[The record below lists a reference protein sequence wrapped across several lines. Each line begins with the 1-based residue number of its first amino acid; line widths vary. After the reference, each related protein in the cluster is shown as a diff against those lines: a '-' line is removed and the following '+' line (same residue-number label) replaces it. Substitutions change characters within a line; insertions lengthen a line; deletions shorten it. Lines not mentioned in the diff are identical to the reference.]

1 MLRRLVPAGPRRA
14 ERHLHAARAAQ
25 VQYRSQA
32 VAAPLIPAHVP
43 PRRRTSTP
51 PRCGALADVRAHV
64 APPARIACARCV
76 AAAVANVPVRGAAPA
91 RRQRVHVA
99 ARRACLARV
108 QAVAVRVRAR
118 LGRRRRGQA
127 APDLRRV
134 RPPQPRR
141 ARERLQVGGA
151 RPDGHVVC
159 QSTPPLPCLSP
170 TSALPIRPTLECGF
184 ENCAL

>member
-43 PRRRTSTP
+43 PAAALAAVRV
-51 PRCGALADVRAHV
+51 GALRLRRAAAHSRCPRARRAAGAHRVRAL
-64 APPARIACARCV
+64 RGGGGGQ
-76 AAAVANVPVRGAAPA
+76 PVRGAAPA

-118 LGRRRRGQA
+118 LG
-127 APDLRRV
+127 
-134 RPPQPRR
+134 
-141 ARERLQVGGA
+141 
-151 RPDGHVVC
+151 
-159 QSTPPLPCLSP
+159 
-170 TSALPIRPTLECGF
+170 
-184 ENCAL
+184 